1 MSHIDGD
8 AHQENTGDK
17 HDHAVFR
24 QREPLCDPLGAFGAA
39 PTTGRQAGESKYAEH
54 ALQKIYAVM
63 LVVISELE

>member
-1 MSHIDGD
+1 MRIKKTLATSTIMPF
-8 AHQENTGDK
+8 
-17 HDHAVFR
+17 FR